1 MQGRMVDLKRSRT
14 TSEERNFRERIKAWI
29 FLEEVLAIE
38 IMKEPQSNLEEKDN
52 ASILKD
58 NFSSK
63 TVPSIFT
70 SK

>member
-38 IMKEPQSNLEEKDN
+38 IMKEPQSNLEGKDN